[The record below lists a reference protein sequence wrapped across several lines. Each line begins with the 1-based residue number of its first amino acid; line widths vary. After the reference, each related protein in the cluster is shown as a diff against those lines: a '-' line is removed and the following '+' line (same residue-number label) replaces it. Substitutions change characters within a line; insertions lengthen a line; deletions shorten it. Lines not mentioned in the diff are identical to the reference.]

1 MFECSCVYSADPRP
15 KRARRV
21 RAGRSG
27 YTASYDMLVQV
38 IYDWAPCPQELRA
51 ARAVHVYDDS
61 PAV

>member
-15 KRARRV
+15 KWARRV

-27 YTASYDMLVQV
+27 YAASY
-38 IYDWAPCPQELRA
+38 
-51 ARAVHVYDDS
+51 DS